1 MADPSAARYD
11 VVVVG
16 AGINGAGVAQAAAAA
31 GHSVLVLE
39 KTGIAAGTSSASS
52 KLIHGGLRYLE
63 SWHWGLVRE
72 SLAERA
78 LLLKLA
84 PELVALRDFNI
95 PIYRTTRRGPWL
107 VRAGLS
113 LYFALS
119 GGDRSATF
127 RRLPRARWE
136 ELDGLTTEGLRA
148 VFRYRDAQTD
158 DRLLTEAVIASAQRL
173 GAELACP
180 AQFVGAMLHEGGSR
194 VDYRE
199 GGREHSVSAT
209 VLVNAAGPWVNRV
222 VDRIRPA
229 LTPRPIELVAGT
241 HIVVPGRLAH
251 GIYYVESPR
260 DGRAVFVMPWRERI
274 LVGTTETR
282 FRRHPDYVAPLR
294 PEITYLVNV
303 LKRYFPAHR
312 DLRADDVGAAFAGL
326 RVLPSGSGHA
336 FHRSRE
342 TVLEPDRPASQGKP
356 RVLSVYGG
364 KLTTYRATAAKILA
378 RIRSALPDRPPRA
391 DTRELPLTL
400 P

>member
-1 MADPSAARYD
+1 MADPNGARYD

-63 SWHWGLVRE
+63 SWQWGLVRE

-84 PELVALRDFNI
+84 PDLVALRDFNI
-95 PIYRTTRRGPWL
+95 PIYAATRRGPWV

-127 RRLPRARWE
+127 QSLPRARWD
-136 ELDGLTTEGLRA
+136 ELDGLTPEGLRA

-158 DRLLTEAVIASAQRL
+158 DALLTRAVISSAQRL

-180 AQFVGAMLHEGGSR
+180 AQFVGATLNEGGSQ
-194 VDYRE
+194 VDYRQDGHE
-199 GGREHSVSAT
+199 RSVGAT
-209 VLVNAAGPWVNRV
+209 VLVNAAGPWVDRV
-222 VDRIRPA
+222 VYRIRPA

-282 FRRHPDYVAPLR
+282 YRRHPDYVAPLR
-294 PEITYLVNV
+294 PEISYLLNV

-312 DLRADDVGAAFAGL
+312 DLRADDVVAAFAGL
-326 RVLPSGSGHA
+326 RVLPSGAGHA

-342 TVLEPDRPASQGKP
+342 TILDSDRGPAEGPP

-378 RIRSALPDRPPRA
+378 RIQSALPQRRPRA
-391 DTRELPLTL
+391 DTRELPLA
-400 P
+400 PP